1 MSDLLKQHAD
11 TPLPLQGRDKPGHQQ
26 WRRKLKVLQ
35 AQTDVCL
42 HRWCGKFNLTFSNL
56 QKQKENLSII
66 HRVVTA
72 LFYHLLF
79 IFSFQRGFILA
90 FSSQY
95 AQCKIIVMDVL
106 LLSIGGTIILMDSTH
121 GIRNQQQRF
130 GFAQITLHDPASTK
144 KFRFK
149 WGEKKKE
156 KIFLYD
162 LKEHEL

>member
-1 MSDLLKQHAD
+1 MY
-11 TPLPLQGRDKPGHQQ
+11 
-26 WRRKLKVLQ
+26 
-35 AQTDVCL
+35 VCA
-42 HRWCGKFNLTFSNL
+42 GGVVSLTFPNL

-106 LLSIGGTIILMDSTH
+106 LLSIGGMIILMDSTH
-121 GIRNQQQRF
+121 GIRNQQ
-130 GFAQITLHDPASTK
+130 
-144 KFRFK
+144 
-149 WGEKKKE
+149 
-156 KIFLYD
+156 
-162 LKEHEL
+162 